1 MQKVGN
7 GDKID
12 EILKNY
18 CGNATKISGEA
29 KFALVVLK
37 IKIA

>member
-1 MQKVGN
+1 MQKVDN
-7 GDKID
+7 DDEVD
-12 EILKNY
+12 EIPGNY
-18 CGNATKISGEA
+18 CGSATKISGEA